1 VSINNEVRQ
10 DLMGGRAGYERLE
23 ARARGILSRQKGS
36 SIPTIPTFQGR
47 TRFVTEQR
55 ARRASEAR
63 VDNAR
68 VVHTQVVGCP
78 AKVGKVGIAGNGGQ
92 ERRRRRLT

>member
-1 VSINNEVRQ
+1 MTVSINRRARQ
-10 DLMGGRAGYERLE
+10 SLMGGRAGYERLE
-23 ARARGILSRQKGS
+23 ARARGILSQQKGS
-36 SIPTIPTFQGR
+36 SIPTIPTFRGR

-68 VVHTQVVGCP
+68 VLHTRVVGCP
-78 AKVGKVGIAGNGGQ
+78 AKVGKVGIAGGGEQ
-92 ERRRRRLT
+92 ERPGGG